1 MPRSGQRRSADDNEG
16 SQMLL
21 RTRIARATAIG
32 ALVLA
37 APALSSCS
45 FATDKVYTPG
55 PGANDRSERVD
66 VLNAVI
72 VATKAGSGTLVPSLV
87 NNYSV
92 AVVQQPGIADKTL
105 KNRRA
110 TCSE

>member
-1 MPRSGQRRSADDNEG
+1 MRISDWSSDVCSSDLVTRMPRSGQRRSADDNEG

-55 PGANDRSERVD
+55 PGATDRSERVD
-66 VLNAVI
+66 VINPEDGRESCRGWAVLY
-72 VATKAGSGTLVPSLV
+72 V
-87 NNYSV
+87 
-92 AVVQQPGIADKTL
+92 
-105 KNRRA
+105 
-110 TCSE
+110 

>member
-37 APALSSCS
+37 DPALSSCS
-45 FATDKVYTPG
+45 FAPDKVYTPG
-55 PGANDRSERVD
+55 PGAHDRSERVD

-72 VATKAGSGTLVPSLV
+72 VATQNGSGTLVTRPV
-87 NNYSV
+87 HN
-92 AVVQQPGIADKTL
+92 
-105 KNRRA
+105 A
-110 TCSE
+110 TFTVGEQTGSAEQKRTRTPLDF